1 MVLAA
6 GGPLEYLR
14 CERCCFRSDWSQLV
28 LLPYGQSAQS
38 FVYHLCVAC
47 RGPWNAF
54 DFVMVLAGYT
64 AFIPMGGGGGKAGAV
79 RGLGGLGAL
88 GRLRTIAR
96 FGSRRSIIVWFLE
109 VCCG

>member
-14 CERCCFRSDWSQLV
+14 CERCCVRSDWSQLV

-64 AFIPMGGGGGKAGAV
+64 AFIPMGGSSSNAGAV
-79 RGLGGLGAL
+79 RAL
-88 GRLRTIAR
+88 RALRALRPLRTIAR
-96 FGSRRSIIVWFLE
+96 FESLRSIIVCFLE